1 MLSRDRDIVGL
12 GLVTRVAS
20 SGARVIARPFTNTVN
35 GTLTQ
40 VAFSIFSDGA
50 FLTTI
55 LSLNGDNIVA
65 GLGTLLTSLGAEA
78 IFTPVTFTVNW
89 AHSQEAVFLFNVSI
103 FEIAFTSPTRFGGGD
118 NESTVGETF
127 FAGGR
132 AIGPFSEI
140 TFTFSVGGFTS
151 ITDPARGAET
161 DTRTVAKLIF
171 VGNNAVTVLT
181 AVNIMTAITVLAGL
195 TNVGVVADAYTLS
208 ILNLTVTEVAAADT
222 ITWVGISLDLHK
234 FYRGRSNARANGKC
248 EHKRSAQ
255 KQ

>member
-1 MLSRDRDIVGL
+1 LS
-12 GLVTRVAS
+12 
-20 SGARVIARPFTNTVN
+20 FN
-35 GTLTQ
+35 
-40 VAFSIFSDGA
+40 SD
-50 FLTTI
+50 
-55 LSLNGDNIVA
+55 NEVA
-65 GLGTLLTSLGAEA
+65 GLGTLLTSLRAGS

-118 NESTVGETF
+118 NESTVGVTF
-127 FAGGR
+127 FAGSGAVR
-132 AIGPFSEI
+132 PGSEI
-140 TFTFSVGGFTS
+140 TFTFSVGGFAS
-151 ITDPARGAET
+151 ITDPSGGTEA
-161 DTRTVAKLIF
+161 DTLTVAECVT